1 MAQKP
6 LSEKLDDR
14 VAYSKRK
21 PGAGKKKTLAEE
33 ALRESESKYRDLV
46 ETSNDWV
53 WEIDP
58 EGYYTYASQK
68 VENLFGYTPEEVIGK
83 TPFDLMF
90 EEDIERITEFFKDMT
105 KKPTPFTIPENR
117 YLHKDGSLLVLEISG
132 VPNFDSRGIL
142 VGWRGLVHDITERKR
157 AEDAIR
163 KSEERL
169 TNVHLAINDGIWEWD
184 VRENRVTYA
193 SDRFVEIMGF
203 ESMEDIPFAYWS
215 LHIHPDHRAKVLE
228 AFRRTVLG
236 ESVLDVELKYR
247 NSGKEYFWINATG
260 ALVSN
265 GEETDKKIVG
275 SVRDITNKKM
285 AEKER
290 RELQAKLQ
298 QAQKMEAIG
307 TLAGGIAHDFNN
319 LLQSIII
326 NTELGLYELKDER
339 IDTKRLE
346 QIFKASARAKD
357 LVRQIVTFSRQSE
370 KPLSP
375 LRLSPLVKESLKLL
389 RSTLPATI
397 EVRQSIMAGKD
408 TILADPTQIN
418 QILMNLCTNA
428 AHAMKQGGGV
438 LEVSLID
445 AALTDAAADINA
457 ELSPGDSVILKVS
470 DTGYGMDQAVMERIF
485 DPFFTTKG
493 PAEGSGMG
501 LSVVHGIVKGCNG
514 TIVVDSKPGKGATFQ
529 IFFPYVEEEVVLIA
543 KESAPLPVGNE
554 QILLVDDEMF
564 ILESLKAALE
574 NLGYTVV
581 TSLGSKKALEAFSIR
596 PERFDIVITDHT
608 MPHMTGAE
616 LAKKL
621 MSIRP
626 GLPIIL
632 CTGFS
637 DMITEEDAK
646 AIGIS
651 GFFMKPLV
659 TNEIAN
665 TIRRVLDAGN

>member
-1 MAQKP
+1 MYECCP
-6 LSEKLDDR
+6 CH
-14 VAYSKRK
+14 
-21 PGAGKKKTLAEE
+21 
-33 ALRESESKYRDLV
+33 
-46 ETSNDWV
+46 ET
-53 WEIDP
+53 
-58 EGYYTYASQK
+58 G
-68 VENLFGYTPEEVIGK
+68 
-83 TPFDLMF
+83 
-90 EEDIERITEFFKDMT
+90 
-105 KKPTPFTIPENR
+105 
-117 YLHKDGSLLVLEISG
+117 
-132 VPNFDSRGIL
+132 
-142 VGWRGLVHDITERKR
+142 
-157 AEDAIR
+157 
-163 KSEERL
+163 
-169 TNVHLAINDGIWEWD
+169 
-184 VRENRVTYA
+184 
-193 SDRFVEIMGF
+193 
-203 ESMEDIPFAYWS
+203 
-215 LHIHPDHRAKVLE
+215 
-228 AFRRTVLG
+228 
-236 ESVLDVELKYR
+236 
-247 NSGKEYFWINATG
+247 
-260 ALVSN
+260 
-265 GEETDKKIVG
+265 
-275 SVRDITNKKM
+275 
-285 AEKER
+285 
-290 RELQAKLQ
+290 
-298 QAQKMEAIG
+298 
-307 TLAGGIAHDFNN
+307 
-319 LLQSIII
+319 
-326 NTELGLYELKDER
+326 
-339 IDTKRLE
+339 
-346 QIFKASARAKD
+346 
-357 LVRQIVTFSRQSE
+357 
-370 KPLSP
+370 
-375 LRLSPLVKESLKLL
+375 
-389 RSTLPATI
+389 
-397 EVRQSIMAGKD
+397 
-408 TILADPTQIN
+408 
-418 QILMNLCTNA
+418 
-428 AHAMKQGGGV
+428 GGGV

-445 AALTDAAADINA
+445 VALTDDAADINA
-457 ELSPGDSVILKVS
+457 ELSPGDYVILKVS

>member
-1 MAQKP
+1 MNSFVLIGAFFLEDRMAQKP

-14 VAYSKRK
+14 VAYSKGG

-58 EGYYTYASQK
+58 EGYYTYASPK
-68 VENLFGYTPEEVIGK
+68 VKNLFGYTPEEVIGK

-105 KKPTPFTIPENR
+105 KKQAPFTIPENR
-117 YLHKDGSLLVLEISG
+117 YIHKDGSLLVLEISG
-132 VPNFDSRGIL
+132 VPIFDSKGIL
-142 VGWRGLVHDITERKR
+142 AGWRGLVHDITERKR

-184 VRENRVTYA
+184 VWGDRVIYA
-193 SDRFVEIMGF
+193 SDRFAEIMGY
-203 ESMEDIPFAYWS
+203 ESME
-215 LHIHPDHRAKVLE
+215 HQVLE
-228 AFRRTVLG
+228 ALRKTSLG
-236 ESVLDVELKYR
+236 EAVLDVEYKYR
-247 NSGKEYFWINATG
+247 NAENKYIWINVTG
-260 ALVSN
+260 VLISN
-265 GEETDKKIVG
+265 GEKTENKIVG
-275 SVRDITNKKM
+275 SIRDITNKKM

-326 NTELGLYELKDER
+326 NTELGLYELKDEG

-346 QIFKASARAKD
+346 QIFKASTRAKD

-370 KPLSP
+370 KPLGP

-445 AALTDAAADINA
+445 VALTDDAADINA
-457 ELSPGDSVILKVS
+457 ELSPGDYVILKVS
-470 DTGYGMDQAVMERIF
+470 DTGYGMDQEVMERIF

-514 TIVVDSKPGKGATFQ
+514 TIVVDSKPEKGATFQ
-529 IFFPYVEEEVVLIA
+529 IFFPYVEEKVELIA

-554 QILLVDDEMF
+554 RILLVDDEMF

-581 TSLGSKKALEAFSIR
+581 ASLGSNKALETFSIR
-596 PERFDIVITDHT
+596 PEQFDIVITDHT
-608 MPHMTGAE
+608 MPHMTGVE
-616 LAKKL
+616 LAKKF

-665 TIRRVLDAGN
+665 TIRRVLDAGK